1 MPKGKNLECRFI
13 TQVNNL
19 DGQPVETKFYWGRHP
34 TSLVLKHIKTFSS
47 VGPWM
52 WKKLIFLNI
61 ILQILDRLSSSSR
74 KLSAFF
80 QLKLC
85 QQALD
90 TIPAHRNHPGS
101 VCPAPPRPNLCVCVH
116 FKPAAA
122 RGHLWNNKLLHPRR
136 LWHWWSIASSRIHRE
151 AVHHH
156 HLSTSKT
163 QLWDDKTRGTCI
175 NKAQEKQMTG
185 KQLTGNLKDKVSN
198 LISLFL
204 ALSRQK
210 RSPLPQPADNPD
222 FMSKSTLWW

>member
-19 DGQPVETKFYWGRHP
+19 DGQPVETKFYWGRQP

-101 VCPAPPRPNLCVCVH
+101 VCPAPPRPNLCVCVYILNQQLH
-116 FKPAAA
+116 EGTYETINSCTLAGCDTDGASPAAGYTERLFIIITWA
-122 RGHLWNNKLLHPRR
+122 QAKPNCGMTKPGGRASIKHRKNKWQENNWL
-136 LWHWWSIASSRIHRE
+136 
-151 AVHHH
+151 
-156 HLSTSKT
+156 
-163 QLWDDKTRGTCI
+163 GT
-175 NKAQEKQMTG
+175 
-185 KQLTGNLKDKVSN
+185 
-198 LISLFL
+198 
-204 ALSRQK
+204 
-210 RSPLPQPADNPD
+210 
-222 FMSKSTLWW
+222 